1 MTAGDPEKRLQNVMD
16 KLYRAPKPKPSLPSG
31 KRAESG
37 WTGSF
42 QKGMRVPAVAA
53 ASMGLLGPAPPCRPW
68 DRGDLMRR
76 LATFKAMTWF
86 GKPKAISPVN
96 CARRGWINVE
106 MDVIAC
112 EACGA
117 RLLFATPSSWPLQ
130 QVEKA
135 AAVFSLK
142 LDNGHKLLCPWIDNA
157 CDEALTLFPPSPP
170 HALLESYRERSLALL
185 KLSALPVISSSAINY
200 MKMKSPQ
207 LENFL
212 SESSDYP
219 INLSKGI
226 KIVDSSICKDMDG
239 GYGTVTADLFYQ
251 VWKIICLCGWEPRL
265 LPYVVD
271 CEDRSDLLGEN
282 SPPSKS
288 SPPILHEQK
297 DGLTIYSS
305 GIGDIELR
313 STGVTNDDYDP
324 ASVVLDCR
332 FCGACVALWAFAT
345 VRRPLELYTIVS
357 DSSNQ
362 NEATTSRVLVC
373 KTEASGAVNLDL
385 GTYDSSKGDTDTCH
399 GGSAM
404 KEKSLGSNLSIAGGP
419 PPRRQNFQPRVSFPI
434 VSRHLRTEL
443 SSHRNC
449 VSLEY
454 SCENQV
460 NNECLQVESDPSWLQ
475 NDTGGALVRSHSRGL
490 LKRKKSE
497 NESLFRDGDA
507 NALSQLD
514 KDIHGAS
521 ITGGGSAS
529 MGGKDIIEHE
539 ANLLRQDSNLQN
551 QEVDTQNT
559 LEVTHGD
566 KKDAERGEVSHEIAE
581 GGGETTTTNALLT
594 IKNLDDTETKSA
606 TEKADIC
613 SKSSNETIHHGGISN
628 NHGDS
633 TTSAS
638 DIDAVLSINCVNAEK
653 GEKDCDVKMNID
665 NLTSKGLCFK
675 NGDANDTLE
684 KESTRMLY
692 NRTSQFDPIRRHR
705 PYCPWV
711 APDDGEAVPGWKLTL
726 SAVVHH
732 KKDSS
737 LASLET
743 SSTLLDDM
751 DDPIVSVRKLFSS
764 PSPKR
769 LKGSR

>member
-1 MTAGDPEKRLQNVMD
+1 MKFLGLQMLRFRCVHI
-16 KLYRAPKPKPSLPSG
+16 KL
-31 KRAESG
+31 
-37 WTGSF
+37 
-42 QKGMRVPAVAA
+42 
-53 ASMGLLGPAPPCRPW
+53 
-68 DRGDLMRR
+68 
-76 LATFKAMTWF
+76 
-86 GKPKAISPVN
+86 
-96 CARRGWINVE
+96 
-106 MDVIAC
+106 
-112 EACGA
+112 
-117 RLLFATPSSWPLQ
+117 
-130 QVEKA
+130 
-135 AAVFSLK
+135 
-142 LDNGHKLLCPWIDNA
+142 
-157 CDEALTLFPPSPP
+157 
-170 HALLESYRERSLALL
+170 
-185 KLSALPVISSSAINY
+185 
-200 MKMKSPQ
+200 
-207 LENFL
+207 
-212 SESSDYP
+212 
-219 INLSKGI
+219 
-226 KIVDSSICKDMDG
+226 
-239 GYGTVTADLFYQ
+239 Q

-288 SPPILHEQK
+288 SPPLLHEQK
-297 DGLTIYSS
+297 DDVTIYSS

-313 STGVTNDDYDP
+313 STGGTNDDYDP

-345 VRRPLELYTIVS
+345 VQRPLELYTIVS

-362 NEATTSRVLVC
+362 NEATTSGVLVC
-373 KTEASGAVNLDL
+373 KTEASGVVNLDL
-385 GTYDSSKGDTDTCH
+385 GTYDSSKGDSDTCH

-404 KEKSLGSNLSIAGGP
+404 KEKPLGSNLSIAGGP

-475 NDTGGALVRSHSRGL
+475 NDTGGALVRSHGRGL
-490 LKRKKSE
+490 LKRKRSE

-539 ANLLRQDSNLQN
+539 ANLLRKDSNLQN

-581 GGGETTTTNALLT
+581 GGGETTSTNALLT

-606 TEKADIC
+606 TEKADIS

-665 NLTSKGLCFK
+665 NQSSKGLCFN
-675 NGDANDTLE
+675 NGDANDTL
-684 KESTRMLY
+684 
-692 NRTSQFDPIRRHR
+692 
-705 PYCPWV
+705 
-711 APDDGEAVPGWKLTL
+711 GEN
-726 SAVVHH
+726 
-732 KKDSS
+732 
-737 LASLET
+737 
-743 SSTLLDDM
+743 
-751 DDPIVSVRKLFSS
+751 LFSYY
-764 PSPKR
+764 
-769 LKGSR
+769 